1 MELLKKISEDLK
13 TALKSGDHFRLGV
26 LRMIS
31 SALQNKKIE
40 KGKDGILTEEE
51 ILQVLARE
59 AKKRK
64 ESVVAFE
71 NGGRPELAE
80 NEKKELV
87 VIEAYLPKQ
96 MSREEAAKE
105 VERILSG
112 VADTR
117 PTGQSSGRKSKFG
130 LVMKEV
136 MKDLKG
142 KADAGMITELIK
154 EKLGQ

>member
-1 MELLKKISEDLK
+1 MDIQENRCGGLLKKINDDLK

-26 LRMIS
+26 LRMVN

-40 KGKDGILTEEE
+40 KGKDAVLSDDDV
-51 ILQVLARE
+51 LQVLAKE

-64 ESVVAFE
+64 ESVLAFE

-80 NEKKELV
+80 NEKKELA

-96 MSREEAAKE
+96 MSREETVIV
-105 VERILSG
+105 VEKILSG
-112 VADTR
+112 ISD
-117 PTGQSSGRKSKFG
+117 KSNFG

-136 MKDLKG
+136 MKELKG
-142 KADAGMITELIK
+142 KADAKIIGEIIK
-154 EKLGQ
+154 EKLG

>member
-1 MELLKKISEDLK
+1 MELLKRISEDLK

-26 LRMIS
+26 LRMVN

-40 KGKDGILTEEE
+40 KGKDGVLTEEDVM
-51 ILQVLARE
+51 QVLSKE

-64 ESVVAFE
+64 ESVLAFE

-80 NEKKELV
+80 NEKKELA

-96 MSREEAAKE
+96 MSREDAAKE
-105 VERILSG
+105 VEKIL
-112 VADTR
+112 AKIED
-117 PTGQSSGRKSKFG
+117 KSKFG

-136 MKDLKG
+136 MKELKG
-142 KADAGMITELIK
+142 KVDAAIVTELVK
-154 EKLGQ
+154 EKLG

>member
-1 MELLKKISEDLK
+1 M
-13 TALKSGDHFRLGV
+13 KSGDHFRLGV
-26 LRMIS
+26 LRMIN

-40 KGKDGILTEEE
+40 KGRDSVLTEEE
-51 ILQVLARE
+51 VLQVLTKE

-64 ESVVAFE
+64 ESVLAFE
-71 NGGRPELAE
+71 AGGRPELAE

-87 VIEAYLPKQ
+87 IVEAYLPAQ
-96 MSREEAAKE
+96 MSREDTAKE

-112 VADTR
+112 IAD
-117 PTGQSSGRKSKFG
+117 KSKFG

-136 MKDLKG
+136 MKELKG

-154 EKLGQ
+154 EKLG